1 MMMPPIEF
9 AKLSGSGNDF
19 ACIDNRDGRFDE
31 LLGAPEHIGRFARL
45 LCRRSMGIGADG
57 VIFCCE
63 SEVGELADV
72 AARFFEADGSETDLC
87 GNGTACFAR
96 WAFDSGFVG
105 DSEIRIL
112 TPAGVVLAQRSDA
125 AYITVCI
132 PSPEHRRQDVEI
144 TVGGFPICCDFVITG
159 VPHVVTYVD
168 DVEEIDM
175 ARVGPAI
182 RHHERFAPQGVNAN
196 FVQILRAGEIAVRTW
211 EYGVEGETLA
221 CGTGSASAAIL
232 AALRFDWPKEYRCHE
247 KPVLVHSRSG
257 DLLRVYFTEKHDGS
271 IDDVCLETIV
281 RFLYRGTIS
290 DELAAAAFSAG
301 TCPPAG
307 GCRGYR
313 G

>member
-1 MMMPPIEF
+1 MTARPIEF

-19 ACIDNRDGRFDE
+19 ACIDNRGGRFDE
-31 LLGAPEHIGRFARL
+31 LLDAPGRIARFARL

-57 VIFCCE
+57 VIFCCP

-72 AARFFEADGSETDLC
+72 GARFFEADGSETDLC

-96 WAFDSGFVG
+96 WAFDGGFVG
-105 DSEIRIL
+105 DREIRIL
-112 TPAGVVLAQRSDA
+112 TSAGVVRAKRSDG

-132 PSPEHRRQDVEI
+132 PVPEQRRHDLEI
-144 TVGGFPICCDFVITG
+144 TVGGFPIFCDFVVTG

-168 DVEEIDM
+168 DVEGMDM
-175 ARVGPAI
+175 ARLGPAI

-196 FVQILRAGEIAVRTW
+196 FVQVLREGEIAVRTW

-232 AALRFDWPKEYRCHE
+232 AALRFDWPREYRSHE
-247 KPVLVHSRSG
+247 KPVLVHARSG
-257 DLLRVYFTEKHDGS
+257 DVLRVSFTEKPDGS

-290 DELAAAAFSAG
+290 DELAAAALSAG
-301 TCPPAG
+301 MQG
-307 GCRGYR
+307 MQGIKRKM
-313 G
+313 